1 MSNDRPP
8 NDRDVISE
16 LTTGR
21 LSVYLRCL
29 TFLESVGQ
37 ETVSSSELA
46 ERFHLNSA
54 QIRKDLACFG
64 EFGTRGVGYNVSR
77 LKEQLVHTLGID
89 RKRNV
94 LIVGAGNLGM
104 ALADYAGFNRAGFE
118 IVALVDVDAEKV
130 GRASRSGIPVLS
142 YTRIGEIV
150 RELGLDRTRRV
161 LIAGAGNLG
170 MALADYGGFND
181 NGFAIA
187 ALVDNDPSKI
197 GRRSRSGIEVLPWDE
212 LPSIIREHQVG
223 IGIIA
228 VTPEAAQTVY
238 DAFADA
244 GLNAVLNFAPTQLR
258 SRPGVKVKSVD
269 LRINLESLSFYL
281 KNVEDGG

>member
-1 MSNDRPP
+1 MSNDRPT
-8 NDRDVISE
+8 NSSTGDRETISE

-37 ETVSSSELA
+37 TTVSSNELA

-54 QIRKDLACFG
+54 QIRKDLTCLNLIVG
-64 EFGTRGVGYNVSR
+64 IRGVGYDVSKLR
-77 LKEQLVHTLGID
+77 EHL
-89 RKRNV
+89 
-94 LIVGAGNLGM
+94 
-104 ALADYAGFNRAGFE
+104 
-118 IVALVDVDAEKV
+118 
-130 GRASRSGIPVLS
+130 
-142 YTRIGEIV
+142 V
-150 RELGLDRTRRV
+150 RELGLDRIRRV

-170 MALADYGGFND
+170 MALADYAGFND
-181 NGFAIA
+181 NGFRIA
-187 ALVDNDPSKI
+187 ALVDNDPAKV

-212 LPSIIREHQVG
+212 LPSIIREHHVD
-223 IGIIA
+223 IGIVA
-228 VTPEAAQTVY
+228 VNAEAAQSVY

-244 GLNAVLNFAPTQLR
+244 GLNAILNFAPTQLR
-258 SRPGVKVKSVD
+258 SRPGIKVKSVD